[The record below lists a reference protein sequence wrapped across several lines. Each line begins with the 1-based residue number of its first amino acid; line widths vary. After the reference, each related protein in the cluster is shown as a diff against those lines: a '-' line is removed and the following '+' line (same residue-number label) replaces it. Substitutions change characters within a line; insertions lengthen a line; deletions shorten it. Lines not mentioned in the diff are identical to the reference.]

1 MTLNIVS
8 PGPLTTVQDFGRF
21 GHQAEGYPECGACD
35 KYALALAN
43 LLCGNGECPHMAG
56 LEYTLAGPTLR
67 ADDYTLVAL
76 TGGAVEPKVNGK
88 RVNMFEPLL
97 LAPGDT
103 LEIGML
109 VSGLRG
115 YLAVFGGF
123 DIHPVLGSRSTDLKC
138 HIGGL
143 NGRALKA
150 GDVLP
155 VLRAFELP
163 QERFR
168 PLQKRVRAAALEDW
182 ALTTLTPHGF
192 IGAQKFPLL
201 RVVLGPQDEMFTEKG
216 LFDFKSALYTVT
228 QDSNRMAAKLNGA
241 AIEAR
246 AGVDILSDGIVEGSV
261 QISAN
266 GQPIVMLTDHQ
277 STGGYAKI
285 ATVIPCD
292 IPTLAQ
298 VRPGQLVGFRV
309 VTVEEGTAACKKEK
323 DKWAYL
329 KEKIDHDGLFIRQP
343 ESCARTH
350 SRRQNRHAD
359 HRHVRRLC
367 AGQPR
372 RASQRTGVGFSAV
385 LPAQPE
391 VLSAAGSRG
400 RGQPHLSHLRRRER
414 HCARHSEIPRL

>member
-1 MTLNIVS
+1 MALNIVS
-8 PGPLTTVQDFGRF
+8 PGPLTTVQDFGRH

-43 LLCGNGECPHMAG
+43 LLCGNGGCPHVAG
-56 LEYTLAGPTLR
+56 LEYTLCGPTVR
-67 ADDYTLVAL
+67 AADYTLVAL
-76 TGGAVEPKVNGK
+76 TGGTVLPTVNGK
-88 RVNMFEPLL
+88 RVPMFEPLL

-109 VSGLRG
+109 SSGLRG

-123 DIHPVLGSRSTDLKC
+123 DILPVLGSRSTDLKC

-143 NGRALKA
+143 SGRALKA

-163 QERFR
+163 QERYK
-168 PLQKRVRAAALEDW
+168 PLKKRLEAVVLEDW
-182 ALTTLTPHGF
+182 ALTTLSPHGF

-201 RVVLGPQDEMFTEKG
+201 RVVLGPQDDAFTEKG

-228 QDSNRMAAKLNGA
+228 QDSNRMAAKLSGA
-241 AIEAR
+241 PIEAK

-261 QISAN
+261 QVSAN
-266 GQPIVMLTDHQ
+266 GQPIVMLADHQ

-292 IPTLAQ
+292 IPALAQ

-309 VTVEEGTAACKKEK
+309 VSVEEGAEACRKEK
-323 DKWAYL
+323 EKWTYL
-329 KEKIDHDGLFIRQP
+329 KEAIDHD
-343 ESCARTH
+343 
-350 SRRQNRHAD
+350 
-359 HRHVRRLC
+359 
-367 AGQPR
+367 
-372 RASQRTGVGFSAV
+372 
-385 LPAQPE
+385 
-391 VLSAAGSRG
+391 
-400 RGQPHLSHLRRRER
+400 
-414 HCARHSEIPRL
+414 